1 MEQEKN
7 RLLHLQKE
15 QRNNVQR
22 GEKGEKQL
30 MDKVGFFLVFK
41 KMFFNVDKRFGR
53 AVGGQRKKQANPHEE
68 FAGNVFSTRRSQT

>member
-22 GEKGEKQL
+22 GEEGEKQL
-30 MDKVGFFLVFK
+30 INKVVFLVFLK
-41 KMFFNVDKRFGR
+41 IFFNVDKRFGR
-53 AVGGQRKKQANPHEE
+53 AAGGQRKKQANPREE
-68 FAGNVFSTRRSQT
+68 FAGNVFSSRRSQT